1 MGKHTKAS
9 HEADAPQPKHDAM
22 QSEPAKTEPTTNPVA
37 TGVKSESPALD
48 EKRKTAL
55 LRYMGVLFCV
65 AFLLVLLSLILQTHS
80 SKSTISELSAA
91 STSALD
97 NAVKLQE
104 QNRALQEEKQQLED
118 ELDAVQKKLDE
129 ETALNDQLLQATQD
143 EQSDAKQELR
153 DKEQEL
159 DHTRLAYEALL
170 TAMNCDT
177 HEGNVTFSRAMET
190 VARYQECLSENALAE
205 FEKLQEQ

>member
-1 MGKHTKAS
+1 M
-9 HEADAPQPKHDAM
+9 
-22 QSEPAKTEPTTNPVA
+22 
-37 TGVKSESPALD
+37 
-48 EKRKTAL
+48 
-55 LRYMGVLFCV
+55 
-65 AFLLVLLSLILQTHS
+65 
-80 SKSTISELSAA
+80 
-91 STSALD
+91 
-97 NAVKLQE
+97 
-104 QNRALQEEKQQLED
+104 
-118 ELDAVQKKLDE
+118 QKKLDE

-143 EQSDAKQELR
+143 EQKRMPSRSCATR
-153 DKEQEL
+153 EQEL

>member
-1 MGKHTKAS
+1 MDEEKKTTPA
-9 HEADAPQPKHDAM
+9 EQPQPPAPLSDA
-22 QSEPAKTEPTTNPVA
+22 
-37 TGVKSESPALD
+37 
-48 EKRKTAL
+48 RKAAL
-55 LRYMGVLFCV
+55 LRYMAILFAV
-65 AFLLVLLSLILQTHS
+65 AFLLVLLSLSLQ
-80 SKSTISELSAA
+80 
-91 STSALD
+91 
-97 NAVKLQE
+97 LQE
-104 QNRALQEEKQQLED
+104 QNRALQEEKQQLKD

>member
-1 MGKHTKAS
+1 MDEEKKTTPA
-9 HEADAPQPKHDAM
+9 EQPQPPAPLSDA
-22 QSEPAKTEPTTNPVA
+22 
-37 TGVKSESPALD
+37 
-48 EKRKTAL
+48 RKAAL
-55 LRYMGVLFCV
+55 LRYMAILFAV

-104 QNRALQEEKQQLED
+104 QNRALQEEQQQLQD
-118 ELDAVQKKLDE
+118 ELDE
-129 ETALNDQLLQATQD
+129 
-143 EQSDAKQELR
+143 
-153 DKEQEL
+153 
-159 DHTRLAYEALL
+159 RLAYEALL

>member
-1 MGKHTKAS
+1 MDEENKN
-9 HEADAPQPKHDAM
+9 QN
-22 QSEPAKTEPTTNPVA
+22 QEPAQP
-37 TGVKSESPALD
+37 PAPLSD
-48 EKRKTAL
+48 ARKAAL
-55 LRYMGVLFCV
+55 LRYMAILFAV

-104 QNRALQEEKQQLED
+104 QNRTLQEEKQQLQD
-118 ELDAVQKKLDE
+118 ELDELQKKLDE
-129 ETALNDQLLQATQD
+129 ETARNEQLLAASQD
-143 EQSDAKQELR
+143 EEKDTKQELR

-159 DHTRLAYEALL
+159 EHTRMAYEALL

-177 HEGNVTFSRAMET
+177 REGNVTFSRAMET
-190 VARYQECLSENALAE
+190 VARYADCLSEEALAE
-205 FEKLQEQ
+205 YEKLQEQ

>member
-1 MGKHTKAS
+1 MDEEKKTTPA
-9 HEADAPQPKHDAM
+9 EQPQPPAPLSDA
-22 QSEPAKTEPTTNPVA
+22 
-37 TGVKSESPALD
+37 
-48 EKRKTAL
+48 RKAAL
-55 LRYMGVLFCV
+55 LRYMAILFAV

-129 ETALNDQLLQATQD
+129 ETALNDQLL
-143 EQSDAKQELR
+143 

-190 VARYQECLSENALAE
+190 VARYQECLSENALTE

>member
-1 MGKHTKAS
+1 MAI
-9 HEADAPQPKHDAM
+9 
-22 QSEPAKTEPTTNPVA
+22 
-37 TGVKSESPALD
+37 
-48 EKRKTAL
+48 
-55 LRYMGVLFCV
+55 LFAV

-153 DKEQEL
+153 DKQEL

>member
-1 MGKHTKAS
+1 MDEEKKTTPA
-9 HEADAPQPKHDAM
+9 EQPQPPAPLSDA
-22 QSEPAKTEPTTNPVA
+22 
-37 TGVKSESPALD
+37 
-48 EKRKTAL
+48 RKAAL
-55 LRYMGVLFCV
+55 LRYMAILFAV

-104 QNRALQEEKQQLED
+104 QNRALQEEQQLQD

>member
-1 MGKHTKAS
+1 MDEEKKTTPA
-9 HEADAPQPKHDAM
+9 EQPQPPAPLSDA
-22 QSEPAKTEPTTNPVA
+22 
-37 TGVKSESPALD
+37 
-48 EKRKTAL
+48 RKAAL
-55 LRYMGVLFCV
+55 LRYMAILFAV

-143 EQSDAKQELR
+143 EQSDTKQELR

-205 FEKLQEQ
+205 FEKLQELYFVDKDFCED

>member
-1 MGKHTKAS
+1 MDEEKKTTPA
-9 HEADAPQPKHDAM
+9 EQPQPPAPLSDA
-22 QSEPAKTEPTTNPVA
+22 
-37 TGVKSESPALD
+37 
-48 EKRKTAL
+48 RKAAL
-55 LRYMGVLFCV
+55 LRYMAILFAV

-91 STSALD
+91 STS
-97 NAVKLQE
+97 E

>member
-1 MGKHTKAS
+1 MDEEKKTTPA
-9 HEADAPQPKHDAM
+9 EQPQPPAPLSDA
-22 QSEPAKTEPTTNPVA
+22 
-37 TGVKSESPALD
+37 
-48 EKRKTAL
+48 RKAAL
-55 LRYMGVLFCV
+55 LRYMAILFAV

-153 DKEQEL
+153 DKE
-159 DHTRLAYEALL
+159 
-170 TAMNCDT
+170 
-177 HEGNVTFSRAMET
+177 
-190 VARYQECLSENALAE
+190 
-205 FEKLQEQ
+205 